1 MGVYKW
7 ANGES
12 YDGEWVGGHKEGNG
26 IWKGSHG
33 SSYMGQWV

>member
-12 YDGEWVGGHKEGNG
+12 YDGQWADGMKEGNG
-26 IWKGSHG
+26 IWKGMKG
-33 SSYMGQWV
+33 NSYVG